1 MTLTNATVLVL
12 VVVLTAT
19 SCAPLLLT
27 EPFIRGS
34 IVATGDGWVDVR
46 HKSGRVVRVLIVPT
60 TVLTGAAPTAVTPA
74 LTRGRRVTLTLATP
88 GAPFVARELRVWG
101 LRN

>member
-1 MTLTNATVLVL
+1 MTKILVL
-12 VVVLTAT
+12 LLVALSVG
-19 SCAPLLLT
+19 SCAALLRT

-60 TVLTGAAPTAVTPA
+60 TDVRDGTPSAVAPTLMP
-74 LTRGRRVTLTLATP
+74 GRRTTITLVAP
-88 GAPFVARELRVWG
+88 RGPFVARKVRVAG
-101 LRN
+101 ARN